1 MKKMMLLATLFAGFA
16 AVGHAQESRQD
27 FSVSGVGIF
36 GPGVHGNA
44 VEAHTLAAAGFL
56 GEYRYMLRPRSGLEA
71 NYAYIQ
77 NSMKF
82 HIPASTTAA
91 YNYVHVRN
99 EEASFAYV
107 YTRNYHNF
115 NPFVQ
120 LGVGAMIFTPI
131 RDYATT
137 SLDTKQNTAVGML
150 SGGGLAYEI
159 SPSFD
164 VRVEYRGFLCKTPNF
179 GHDEYKTN
187 RYEWLSMPAVG
198 IAYHF

>member
-1 MKKMMLLATLFAGFA
+1 MKKMMLLAVLFTGFA
-16 AVGHAQESRQD
+16 TVLNAQESRQD
-27 FSVSGVGIF
+27 ISVSAVGLF

-44 VEAHTLAAAGFL
+44 IEAHTLGAAGFL
-56 GEYRYMLRPRSGLEA
+56 GEYRYMLTPRSGLEA
-71 NYAYIQ
+71 NYSYIQ

-82 HIPASTTAA
+82 LTPAAPKG
-91 YNYVHVRN
+91 YDYVHVRD

-137 SLDTKQNTAVGML
+137 TLDTKQNTAIGMVT
-150 SGGGLAYEI
+150 GGGVAYEI

-164 VRVEYRGFLCKTPNF
+164 VRVEYRGFLCKTPTF
-179 GHDEYKTN
+179 GNDNYKTN